1 MGGPTSNTYD
11 AIVVGAGHS
20 GLVGAFYLAKAGWRV
35 LVLEARDVVGG
46 CCVTEEVIP
55 GYRCSAVSN
64 SSHSLDPR
72 IIADMELTAF
82 GLRYS
87 HPELA
92 SLTLFEDGRAF
103 VPWPD
108 RAQRRA
114 QIERFARGSDV
125 EGFGAVLDRIRRV
138 AQRMKVSFHEAPPT
152 FAEVAARF
160 TTPQEVADFN
170 ALMFGS
176 VADLLDEHLESPE
189 LKAFFAATAVATNL
203 VGPHTPGS
211 AYLLL
216 QRPLYEESMAAFG
229 IDDRNDLMMR
239 NAAPLGGI
247 GSVTQAM
254 QRSIEAR
261 GAVVETGARVRRIL
275 ADSGEAVGVELEDG
289 REFFAPRILSN
300 ADPKLT
306 LTELVHEE
314 DLPAEFVARARG
326 LKMAGTSAKVHIAM
340 KGTPR
345 FAVAT
350 SDEENA
356 LFLPT
361 NFRIASSI
369 DVLQEAY
376 NLAVMGRWSRNVTVT
391 GLMDSAI
398 DPSMVDEPGH
408 HIMSLSVRGVPYH
421 LAEGTWDEQRDELG
435 RAVLETITTH
445 MPNVADIVDAVHVY
459 TPLDLEREYGLV
471 EGSGSHGDI
480 VPGRLFDSRPLAGAS
495 DYTTPLPGLYLCGV
509 GTWPGNFMS
518 GVTGHNA
525 SHRML
530 HDAAVT
536 PTFETSEPQVW

>member
-1 MGGPTSNTYD
+1 VNNTYD

-20 GLVGAFYLAKAGWRV
+20 GLVGAFYLAQAGWRV

-46 CCVTEEVIP
+46 CCVTEEVVR

-72 IIADMELTAF
+72 IIADMELQRY

-108 RAQRRA
+108 REKRRA
-114 QIERFARGSDV
+114 QVEKFAHGPGDV

-138 AQRMKVSFHEAPPT
+138 AQRMKVSFHEVPPT

-160 TTPQEVADFN
+160 TTPDEIADFN

-176 VADLLDEHLESPE
+176 VSDLLDEHLESPE

-247 GSVTQAM
+247 GAVTQAM

-261 GAVVETGARVRRIL
+261 GADVHTSARVDRIL
-275 ADSGEAVGVELEDG
+275 VDGGRTVGVALVDG
-289 REFFAPRILSN
+289 REFFAPTVLSN

-306 LTELVHEE
+306 FTQLVDAD
-314 DLPAEFVARARG
+314 DLPADFVRRAHAM
-326 LKMAGTSAKVHIAM
+326 KMDGTSAKVHIAM
-340 KGTPR
+340 KGAPR

-350 SDEENA
+350 SDAENE

-361 NFRIASSI
+361 NFRVASSI

-376 NLAVMGRWSRNVTVT
+376 NLAVMGRWSRHVTVT

-398 DPSMVDEPGH
+398 DPTMVDVPGH
-408 HIMSLSVRGVPYH
+408 HVMSLSVRGVPYH

-435 RAVLETITTH
+435 QAVLATIATH
-445 MPNVADIVDAVHVY
+445 MPNVPDIVDAVHVY
-459 TPLDLEREYGLV
+459 TPLDLEREYGLL

-480 VPGRLFDSRPLAGAS
+480 VPGRLFESRPLPGAS
-495 DYTTPLPGLYLCGV
+495 DYATPLPGLYLCGV

-525 SHRML
+525 SNRIL
-530 HDAAVT
+530 HDAAT
-536 PTFETSEPQVW
+536 ARPEPLEASDPQVW

>member
-1 MGGPTSNTYD
+1 MSNTYD

-20 GLVGAFYLAKAGWRV
+20 GLVGAFYLAQAGWRV

-46 CCVTEEVIP
+46 CCVTEEVVP

-72 IIADMELTAF
+72 IIADMELPRF

-108 RAQRRA
+108 REKRRA
-114 QIERFARGSDV
+114 QVEKFARGPRDV
-125 EGFGAVLDRIRRV
+125 EGFGVVLDRIRRV
-138 AQRMKVSFHEAPPT
+138 AQRMKVSFHEAPPRL
-152 FAEVAARF
+152 AEVASRF
-160 TTPQEVADFN
+160 TTPDEIADFN

-176 VADLLDEHLESPE
+176 VSDLLDEHLESPE

-254 QRSIEAR
+254 RRSIEAR
-261 GAVVETGARVRRIL
+261 GAKVETGARVQRIL
-275 ADSGEAVGVELEDG
+275 VDGGRTVGVALADG
-289 REFFAPRILSN
+289 REFFAPTVLSN

-306 LTELVHEE
+306 LTELVDSD
-314 DLPAEFVARARG
+314 DLPAEFVRRARAM
-326 LKMAGTSAKVHIAM
+326 KMDGTSAKVHIAM
-340 KGTPR
+340 TGTPR
-345 FAVAT
+345 FAVAAD
-350 SDEENA
+350 DEENE

-361 NFRIASSI
+361 NFRVASSI

-376 NLAVMGRWSRNVTVT
+376 NLAVMGRWSRHVTVT

-398 DPSMVDEPGH
+398 DPTMVDEPGH

-435 RAVLETITTH
+435 QAVLATIATH
-445 MPNVADIVDAVHVY
+445 MPNVPDIVDAVHVY
-459 TPLDLEREYGLV
+459 TPLDLEREFGLV

-480 VPGRLFDSRPLAGAS
+480 VPGRLFESRPLPGAS
-495 DYTTPLPGLYLCGV
+495 DYSTPLPGLYLCGV

-525 SHRML
+525 SNRIL
-530 HDAAVT
+530 HDAVT
-536 PTFETSEPQVW
+536 AHPGSLEASDPQVW

>member
-1 MGGPTSNTYD
+1 MNNTFD
-11 AIVVGAGHS
+11 AIVIGAGHS

-35 LVLEARDVVGG
+35 LVVEARSTVGG
-46 CCVTEEVIP
+46 CCVTEEVVP
-55 GYRCSAVSN
+55 GYRCSSVSN

-72 IIADMELTAF
+72 IIGDMELTRF
-82 GLRYS
+82 GLEYT
-87 HPELA
+87 HPPLG

-108 RAQRRA
+108 RAKRRSE
-114 QIERFARGSDV
+114 IEKYAHGADDV
-125 EGFGAVLDRIRRV
+125 DGFFGILDRIRRV
-138 AQRMKVSFHEAPPT
+138 AQRMRVSFHDVPPT
-152 FAEVAARF
+152 FSEVAARF
-160 TTPQEVADFN
+160 TTPEEIDDFN

-176 VADLLDEHLESPE
+176 VGDLLDQHLKSPH

-203 VGPHTPGS
+203 VGPYTPGS

-229 IDDRNDLMMR
+229 VDDRNDLMMK

-254 QRSIEAR
+254 ARSIQAR
-261 GAVVETGARVRRIL
+261 GATIELEARVDQIL
-275 ADSGEAVGVELEDG
+275 TDGGAVTGVRLADG
-289 REFFAPRILSN
+289 REFFAPRVLSN

-306 LTELVHEE
+306 FTSLVDPG
-314 DLPAEFVARARG
+314 DLPAEFLARARK
-326 LKMAGTSAKVHIAM
+326 LKMDGTSAKVHIAM

-345 FAVAT
+345 FAVAA
-350 SDEENA
+350 DDAEND

-361 NFRIASSI
+361 NFRVASSLE
-369 DVLQEAY
+369 VLQEAY
-376 NLAVMGRWSRNVTVT
+376 SEAVMGRWSRRVTVT

-398 DPSMVDEPGH
+398 DPTLVPPGH

-435 RAVLETITTH
+435 AAVLGTIAQH
-445 MPNVADIVDAVHVY
+445 MPNVPDIVEAVHVY
-459 TPLDLEREYGLV
+459 TPLDLEREFGLV

-480 VPGRLFDSRPLAGAS
+480 VPGRIFDSRPLPGAS
-495 DYTTPLPGLYLCGV
+495 RYSTPLPGLYLCGV

-530 HDAAVT
+530 FDVATDAPPVD
-536 PTFETSEPQVW
+536 ESEPQVW

>member
-1 MGGPTSNTYD
+1 MNDTYD
-11 AIVVGAGHS
+11 AIVIGAGHS

-35 LVLEARDVVGG
+35 LVVEARDVVGG
-46 CCVTEEVIP
+46 CCVTEEVVP
-55 GYRCSAVSN
+55 GYRCSSVSN

-72 IIADMELTAF
+72 IIADMALPDF
-82 GLRYS
+82 GLRYTQ
-87 HPELA
+87 PPLG

-108 RAQRRA
+108 RAERRG
-114 QIERFARGSDV
+114 QVERFAHGPRDV
-125 EGFGAVLDRIRRV
+125 EGFFGVLDRIRRV
-138 AQRMKVSFHEAPPT
+138 AQRMRVSFHDAPPT

-160 TTPQEVADFN
+160 TAPEDVADFN

-176 VADLLDEHLESPE
+176 VGDLLDEHMDSPE

-203 VGPHTPGS
+203 VGPYTPGS

-229 IDDRNDLMMR
+229 VDDRNDLMMK

-247 GSVTQAM
+247 GAVTQAM
-254 QRSIEAR
+254 ARSIEAR
-261 GAVVETGARVRRIL
+261 GARIELGARVERIL
-275 ADSGEAVGVELEDG
+275 AEDGRVAGVRLTDG
-289 REFFAPRILSN
+289 REFFAPRVLSN

-306 LTELVHEE
+306 LTGLVAPD
-314 DLPAEFVARARG
+314 DLPADFVRRARA
-326 LKMAGTSAKVHIAM
+326 LKMDGTSAKVHIAM
-340 KGTPR
+340 AGTPR
-345 FAVAT
+345 FRVAE
-350 SDEENA
+350 DDAQNA

-361 NFRIASSI
+361 NFRVASSLE
-369 DVLQEAY
+369 VLQDAY
-376 NLAVMGRWSRNVTVT
+376 AQAVMGRWSRRVTVT

-398 DPSMVDEPGH
+398 DPGMVDRPGH

-435 RAVLETITTH
+435 RAVVETIAQH
-445 MPNVADIVDAVHVY
+445 MPNVPDILDDVHVY
-459 TPLDLEREYGLV
+459 TPLDLEREFGLV

-480 VPGRLFDSRPLAGAS
+480 VPGRLFDSRPLPGAS
-495 DYTTPLPGLYLCGV
+495 DYTSPLAGLYLCGV

-530 HDAAVT
+530 ADEALAT
-536 PTFETSEPQVW
+536 IPADETEPQVW

>member
-1 MGGPTSNTYD
+1 MNNTYD

-46 CCVTEEVIP
+46 CCVTEEVVP

-72 IIADMELTAF
+72 IIADMELPRF

-108 RAQRRA
+108 REQRRA
-114 QIERFARGSDV
+114 QVEKFAHGAGDV
-125 EGFGAVLDRIRRV
+125 EGFGAVLERIRRV
-138 AQRMKVSFHEAPPT
+138 AQRMKASFHEAPPT
-152 FAEVAARF
+152 FAEVASRF
-160 TTPQEVADFN
+160 TTPDEIADFN

-176 VADLLDEHLESPE
+176 VSDLLDEHLQSPE

-229 IDDRNDLMMR
+229 IDERNDLMMR

-254 QRSIEAR
+254 QRSIEAL
-261 GAVVETGARVRRIL
+261 GAEVRTGARVERIL
-275 ADSGEAVGVELEDG
+275 VDGGRTVGVALNDG
-289 REFFAPRILSN
+289 REFFAPTVLSN

-306 LTELVHEE
+306 FTKLVDAD
-314 DLPAEFVARARG
+314 DLPADFVRRAEAM
-326 LKMAGTSAKVHIAM
+326 KMDGTSAKVHIAV
-340 KGTPR
+340 KGKPR

-350 SDEENA
+350 SDEEND

-361 NFRIASSI
+361 NFRVASSI

-376 NLAVMGRWSRNVTVT
+376 NLAVMGRWSRHVTVT

-398 DPSMVDEPGH
+398 DPTMVDEPGH
-408 HIMSLSVRGVPYH
+408 HVMSLSVRGVPYH

-435 RAVLETITTH
+435 QAVLATIATH
-445 MPNVADIVDAVHVY
+445 MPNVPDIVDAVHVY

-480 VPGRLFDSRPLAGAS
+480 VPGRLFESRPLPGAS
-495 DYTTPLPGLYLCGV
+495 DYATPLPGLYLCGV

-525 SHRML
+525 SNRIL
-530 HDAAVT
+530 HDAAT
-536 PTFETSEPQVW
+536 ARSGTLEASEPQVW

>member
-1 MGGPTSNTYD
+1 MSRDTFD

-35 LVLEARDVVGG
+35 LVLEARSVVGG
-46 CCVTEEVIP
+46 CCVTEEVVP
-55 GYRCSAVSN
+55 GYRCSSVSN

-72 IIADMELTAF
+72 IIADMELTSF
-82 GLRYS
+82 GLSYTQ
-87 HPELA
+87 PMLG

-108 RAQRRA
+108 RAKRRA
-114 QIERFARGSDV
+114 QVEKFAHGPQDV
-125 EGFGAVLDRIRRV
+125 DGFFGVLERIRRV
-138 AQRMKVSFHEAPPT
+138 AQRMRVSFHDVPPT

-160 TTPQEVADFN
+160 TSPSDVDDFN

-176 VADLLDEHLESPE
+176 VGDLLDEHLKSPE

-203 VGPHTPGS
+203 VGPYTPGS

-229 IDDRNDLMMR
+229 VDDRNDLMMK

-254 QRSIEAR
+254 ARSAQAR
-261 GAVVETGARVRRIL
+261 GAVIELDAPVERVLTDRGRV
-275 ADSGEAVGVELEDG
+275 AGVRLRDG
-289 REFFAPRILSN
+289 REYFAPRVLSN
-300 ADPKLT
+300 ADPKRT
-306 LTELVHEE
+306 LTQLVEPE
-314 DLPAEFVARARG
+314 DLPDEFVSRARK
-326 LKMAGTSAKVHIAM
+326 LKMDGTSAKVHIAV

-345 FAVAT
+345 FAVAA
-350 SDEENA
+350 DEAENA

-361 NFRIASSI
+361 NFRVASSM
-369 DVLQEAY
+369 DALQEAY
-376 NLAVMGRWSRNVTVT
+376 NEAVMGRWSRRVTVT

-398 DPSMVDEPGH
+398 DPTLVDEPGH

-421 LAEGTWDEQRDELG
+421 LAQGTWDEQRAELG
-435 RAVLETITTH
+435 EAVLQTIAHH
-445 MPNVADIVDAVHVY
+445 MPNVPEILDAVHVY
-459 TPLDLEREYGLV
+459 TPLDLEREFGLV

-480 VPGRLFDSRPLAGAS
+480 VPGRLFDARPLPGAS
-495 DYTTPLPGLYLCGV
+495 DYSTPLRGLYLCGV

-518 GVTGHNA
+518 GVTGYNA

-530 HDAAVT
+530 FDEAT
-536 PTFETSEPQVW
+536 DIPPLDETEPQVW

>member
-1 MGGPTSNTYD
+1 MTDNSFD
-11 AIVVGAGHS
+11 AIVIGAGHS

-35 LVLEARDVVGG
+35 KVVEARSVVGG
-46 CCVTEEVIP
+46 CCVTEEVVP

-72 IIADMELTAF
+72 IMADMELTSF
-82 GLRYS
+82 GLRYAQ
-87 HPELA
+87 PALG

-108 RAQRRA
+108 RSQRRA
-114 QIERFARGSDV
+114 EVEKYAHGQSDV
-125 EGFGAVLDRIRRV
+125 DGFFGILDRIRRV
-138 AQRMKVSFHEAPPT
+138 AQRMRVSFHDVPPT
-152 FAEVAARF
+152 LAEVAARF
-160 TTPQEVADFN
+160 TTPEEIEDFN

-176 VADLLDEHLESPE
+176 VGDLLDQHLTSPE

-203 VGPHTPGS
+203 VGPYTPGS

-229 IDDRNDLMMR
+229 VDDRNDLMMK

-254 QRSIEAR
+254 ARSVEAR
-261 GAVVETGARVRRIL
+261 GGVIEVDARVDRVLTDDGRV
-275 ADSGEAVGVELEDG
+275 AGVRLTDG
-289 REFFAPRILSN
+289 REIFAPRVLSN

-306 LTELVHEE
+306 FTSLVNPD
-314 DLPAEFVARARG
+314 DLPEDFLRRARK
-326 LKMAGTSAKVHIAM
+326 LKMDGTSAKVHIAM

-345 FAVAT
+345 FAVAA
-350 SDEENA
+350 DDAQNE

-361 NFRIASSI
+361 NFRVASSI
-369 DVLQEAY
+369 EVLQEAY
-376 NLAVMGRWSRNVTVT
+376 NEAVMGRWSRRVTVT

-398 DPSMVDEPGH
+398 DPTVVDVPGH

-435 RAVLETITTH
+435 RAVVDTVSQHL
-445 MPNVADIVDAVHVY
+445 PNVPDIIDAVHVY

-480 VPGRLFDSRPLAGAS
+480 VPGRIFDSRPLAGAS
-495 DYTTPLPGLYLCGV
+495 HYSTPLPGLYLCGV

-518 GVTGHNA
+518 GVTGYNA
-525 SHRML
+525 SHRMIFDVAT
-530 HDAAVT
+530 HAPAVD
-536 PTFETSEPQVW
+536 ESEPQIW